1 MGGHT
6 KKRRTRLTRA
16 EKEAQSRAMDR
27 DRDSRRTSTD
37 LGGGSRWRD
46 PTPNPEAGRQR
57 ARPEYNHDRAV
68 PLDQLLGLGAIG
80 RVTRTKSH
88 D

>member
-16 EKEAQSRAMDR
+16 EKEAASRALDAQR
-27 DRDSRRTSTD
+27 DDMRTSTD

-46 PTPNPEAGRQR
+46 PQREAEGRWPAKR
-57 ARPEYNHDRAV
+57 SHNRDRAV
-68 PLDQLLGLGAIG
+68 PIDTLMGLSSIG
-80 RVTRTKSH
+80 RVSIGKK
-88 D
+88 